1 MIETLE
7 VNIGAIPEVVLIV
20 AKILLIVVPIMLSV
34 AYLTLAERKVIGY
47 VQVRIGP
54 NRVGPRGLLQP
65 IADGLKL
72 LLKEII
78 IPTNTNQ
85 KQNKQTPQQ
94 TLAPALAA
102 LLFCGGWLSPFQ
114 GIPMLGPLFAWV
126 PGLGWLLAKMAFFL
140 FLFLWFRAT
149 FPRYRYDQI

>member
-54 NRVGPRGLLQP
+54 NRVGPRCLQQP
-65 IADGLKL
+65 IAVGL
-72 LLKEII
+72 
-78 IPTNTNQ
+78 
-85 KQNKQTPQQ
+85 
-94 TLAPALAA
+94 
-102 LLFCGGWLSPFQ
+102 
-114 GIPMLGPLFAWV
+114 
-126 PGLGWLLAKMAFFL
+126 
-140 FLFLWFRAT
+140 
-149 FPRYRYDQI
+149 